1 MNMRLFVVLIAV
13 SIAAIAPGAHAGRSC
28 EERPVAAEKVQHALE
43 VAHQVRQRLD
53 DSGAE
58 LVLIGRA
65 GQDLSKWGLKYSH
78 FGIAWRDHTKGRWLV
93 VHELNQCGTD
103 RADLFDEGLGNFF
116 LDDLWKIEAVVLVP
130 GAATQQRLAQVLKDG
145 RHLDFLERHYSMVA
159 YPFSTRYQNSNQ
171 WALEVIAASLARPLS
186 ISSRGQAQEYLQRA
200 GYEPTELTLGTLTR
214 LGARVTRANIAFDD
228 HPGELRWSNRIR
240 TVTVES
246 VFKFV
251 ERIDPEARRFEVR

>member
-1 MNMRLFVVLIAV
+1 MNVRLVAVLFAEFV
-13 SIAAIAPGAHAGRSC
+13 AAMAPGAHAGRSC

-43 VAHQVRQRLD
+43 IAHQVRQRLD

-78 FGIAWRDHTKGRWLV
+78 FGIAWRDHAKGRWLV

-116 LDDLWKIEAVVLVP
+116 LDDLWKMEAVVLVP
-130 GAATQQRLAQVLKDG
+130 GAPTQQRIAQVLKEG

-171 WALEVIAASLARPLS
+171 WALEVIAAAMAGNEGVA
-186 ISSRGQAQEYLQRA
+186 SRAQAQSYLHRA
-200 GYEPTELTLGTLTR
+200 GFEPTELKLGTLTR
-214 LGARVTRANIAFDD
+214 LGARVTRANVAFDD

-251 ERIDPEARRFEVR
+251 ERIDPDSRRFEVR